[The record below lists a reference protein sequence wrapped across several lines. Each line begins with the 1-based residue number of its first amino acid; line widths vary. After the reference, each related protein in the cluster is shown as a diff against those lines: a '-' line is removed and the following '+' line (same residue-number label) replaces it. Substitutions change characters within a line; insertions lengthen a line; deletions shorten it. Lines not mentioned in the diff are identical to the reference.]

1 MFPPP
6 ERTLVLLAAV
16 PKLIPF
22 TPAVVLT
29 TGPVGLEVP
38 AAPPPKM
45 MFPVAMET
53 AASQLALVFMHTEL
67 PKEMDPLP
75 PEELAQSTR
84 SDPAVCKVRFAATEM
99 EDCAFT
105 IKGSVAELVRRLA
118 LMVAEP
124 PDVNSTPLTDDKAA
138 P

>member
-1 MFPPP
+1 MEPVVDLSSNPDQNESPFCAELARIEMFPPP
-6 ERTLVLLAAV
+6 DRILMLLAAV

-67 PKEMDPLP
+67 PMEMDPLP
-75 PEELAQSTR
+75 PEELAHNTMSA
-84 SDPAVCKVRFAATEM
+84 P
-99 EDCAFT
+99 
-105 IKGSVAELVRRLA
+105 LVW
-118 LMVAEP
+118 
-124 PDVNSTPLTDDKAA
+124 
-138 P
+138 